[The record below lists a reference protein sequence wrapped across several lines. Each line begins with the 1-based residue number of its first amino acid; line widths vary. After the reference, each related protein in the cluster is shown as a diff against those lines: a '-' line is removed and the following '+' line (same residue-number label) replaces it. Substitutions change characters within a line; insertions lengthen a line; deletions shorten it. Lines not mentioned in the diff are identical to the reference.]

1 MNQAPILTPVAKGYS
16 SKDYLNAKA
25 SSGEFSTDGSSFKSL
40 AKYYS
45 AGAVAY
51 VKINPVKAAV
61 IAAGVLVLV
70 TGFIYRSKIASQFR
84 NRTQNF

>member
-16 SKDYLNAKA
+16 SKDYLNTEA
-25 SSGEFSTDGSSFKSL
+25 FSEKFAMDSYSFKRL

-61 IAAGVLVLV
+61 IAAGVVILA
-70 TGFIYRSKIASQFR
+70 TGFIYRSKIAGQLR